1 MHTYLLVQDQNQVAC
16 AHDGQDL
23 RSPLGCALLDP
34 DTVVSLPENAL
45 RGGRRRTTRACP
57 RLHGNPKSL
66 HSKDDVLVASYCA
79 EAEVYTYRHPHSLSL
94 SSSDSCQWS
103 SVFAAQGV
111 TDPDTIFR
119 SAAARHE
126 SKVWIEV
133 AKSTSRQRRE
143 RNIACGESY
152 SYCIGTV
159 TVLVVLRTN
168 IHSCNRNVHDNTAK
182 TYVINLHHHRH
193 ARAVR
198 YGEALACR
206 I

>member
-34 DTVVSLPENAL
+34 DTVVSLRENAL
-45 RGGRRRTTRACP
+45 RGGRRTTRACP
-57 RLHGNPKSL
+57 RLHGNPISL

-111 TDPDTIFR
+111 TDPDTSFR
-119 SAAARHE
+119 LEAARHE
-126 SKVWIEV
+126 SEVWIEV
-133 AKSTSRQRRE
+133 AK
-143 RNIACGESY
+143 
-152 SYCIGTV
+152 
-159 TVLVVLRTN
+159 
-168 IHSCNRNVHDNTAK
+168 
-182 TYVINLHHHRH
+182 
-193 ARAVR
+193 ARADKEEKEILPAANPIRTVS
-198 YGEALACR
+198 GPSQ
-206 I
+206 